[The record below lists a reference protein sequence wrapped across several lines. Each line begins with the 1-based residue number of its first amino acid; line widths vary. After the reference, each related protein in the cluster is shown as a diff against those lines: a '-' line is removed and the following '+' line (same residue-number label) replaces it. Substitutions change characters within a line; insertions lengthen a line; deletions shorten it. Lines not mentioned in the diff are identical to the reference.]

1 VLLGGTVSA
10 AVAAGPPLRRDLE
23 SYVFFGLRSVGLKNM
38 TVTGACNTGVDCAQ
52 PNANSECGV
61 VTHEDPNYADG
72 SQIAGDRARF
82 RLGGGIIFQLFSNQ
96 ATGLE
101 NVFLG
106 SPPVEPLTL
115 PILGDR
121 DGDQT
126 PSCGPGCAVDP
137 GDLEAACGFPSPFPA
152 CDPTKSMVVTP
163 LADCPSGDQM
173 PNNQRCDLPPGIYG
187 RLEVRDN
194 ASITFTGGDY
204 GVCDFL
210 FGKQTETLADGPTRI
225 NVSGAVQISNDSNFG
240 PPAGQSCG
248 LIRVNVKGPGDI
260 TFGRQIAA
268 NGYFCAPERTI
279 QLGHD
284 NDLTGRFFA
293 DTVSADSNNRAFCCA
308 PQDDGHGTPCACL
321 DSFAP
326 TAAQVG
332 DTITM
337 FSTCSLDVAT
347 QVQICGISA
356 PITGQTATKI
366 EATVP
371 PGASGACPVKLISP
385 AGTFT
390 AAATLTVS

>member
-1 VLLGGTVSA
+1 
-10 AVAAGPPLRRDLE
+10 
-23 SYVFFGLRSVGLKNM
+23 
-38 TVTGACNTGVDCAQ
+38 
-52 PNANSECGV
+52 
-61 VTHEDPNYADG
+61 
-72 SQIAGDRARF
+72 
-82 RLGGGIIFQLFSNQ
+82 
-96 ATGLE
+96 
-101 NVFLG
+101 
-106 SPPVEPLTL
+106 
-115 PILGDR
+115 
-121 DGDQT
+121 
-126 PSCGPGCAVDP
+126 
-137 GDLEAACGFPSPFPA
+137 
-152 CDPTKSMVVTP
+152 MVVTP
-163 LADCPSGDQM
+163 LPTVHRRPEAQQPALRPQIHGK
-173 PNNQRCDLPPGIYG
+173 
-187 RLEVRDN
+187 LEVRDN
-194 ASITFTGGDY
+194 AAITFTGGDY
-204 GVCDFL
+204 VVCDFL

-240 PPAGQSCG
+240 PAAGQSCG

-268 NGYFCAPERTI
+268 NGYFCAPERTL

-293 DTVSADSNNRAFCCA
+293 DTVSADSNNRAFCCL
-308 PQDDGHGTPCACL
+308 QDDGHGTPCACL

-326 TAAQVG
+326 KVAQVG

-371 PGASGACPVKLISP
+371 PGAAGACQVKLISP
-385 AGTFT
+385 AGTCT